1 MAKLEKY
8 NPFKERYC
16 PKCGKLFIPT
26 YNYVFTEKHRGKSW
40 CSWTCWNHRKDK
52 DEGTRD

>member
-8 NPFKERYC
+8 NPFKEKRC
-16 PKCGKLFIPT
+16 AKCGKLFVPT
-26 YNYVFTEKHRGKSW
+26 YNHVFTERGKFW
-40 CSWTCWNHRKDK
+40 CKWSCWNHRKDK